1 MKLEEIK
8 RIGPKTLNLLNKIK
22 IKDTNDLVT
31 YYPFRYNI
39 IKRSNLKEAEN
50 NTYVT
55 IDGKVETKPS
65 FIASKRI

>member
-39 IKRSNLKEAEN
+39 IKRSNLKEAEKALKK
-50 NTYVT
+50 
-55 IDGKVETKPS
+55 I
-65 FIASKRI
+65 KRKQKIKHLEEKEV